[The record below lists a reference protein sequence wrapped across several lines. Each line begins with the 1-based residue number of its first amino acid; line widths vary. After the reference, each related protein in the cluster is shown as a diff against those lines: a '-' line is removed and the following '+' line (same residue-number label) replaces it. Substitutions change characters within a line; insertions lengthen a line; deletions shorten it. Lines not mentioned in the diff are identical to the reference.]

1 MPVEL
6 DIESLAYGGDAI
18 AHMPDGRVAFVRGGC
33 PGDRV
38 EVEIVAEH
46 PRRVEAAVTR
56 VVTASPDR
64 VEPPCPYF
72 GTCGGCQ
79 WQHVA
84 YSAQLTAK
92 RQAVVDA
99 LTRIGGVTNKSLIAE
114 TVPSP
119 KEYGYRNK
127 IEMVVGDSDRGLSLG
142 FTAAG
147 SHDLVPVDSCLLL
160 PSRMRKA
167 PKALRGTLRYASG
180 SEDLGLKRVALRVA
194 ANSHDVEVALWTR
207 PGPFPRS
214 LVARALGD
222 SLKPTSIVRVL
233 VKEEKGP
240 RAISNVE
247 VLKGKG
253 AWRERIDGRGML
265 VSAPS
270 FFQVNTGA
278 AEELVSRAVNALDPD
293 GTDRVLDL
301 YAGVGTFTL
310 PIAERAGETVAIESS
325 RHALGD
331 LRRNAEAAEVWVDIV
346 PGDASRELKAA
357 GAFTRV
363 LVDPP
368 RVGLSDEAVHGLIA
382 TRAERIVYVSC
393 DPATLAR
400 DVKRLAEGGYELS
413 SATPVDLF
421 PQTYHVETIAVL
433 ERTT

>member
-1 MPVEL
+1 MPLEL

-38 EVEIVAEH
+38 EAEIVVEH
-46 PRRVEAAVTR
+46 PRRVEAVVTR
-56 VVTASPDR
+56 VIAASPDR

-72 GTCGGCQ
+72 GSCGGCQ
-79 WQHVA
+79 WQHVT
-84 YSAQLTAK
+84 YRAQLTAK

-99 LTRIGGVTNKSLIAE
+99 LTRIGGVTNESLIAE

-127 IEMVVGDSDRGLSLG
+127 IEMVAGDSDRGLSLG

-147 SHDLVPVDSCLLL
+147 SHDLVPIDSCLLL
-160 PSRMRKA
+160 PSRLRKA

-180 SEDLGLKRVALRVA
+180 SENLGLKRVALRVA

-214 LVARALGD
+214 LVARALAD
-222 SLKPTSIVRVL
+222 SIKPTSIVRVL

-270 FFQVNTGA
+270 FFQVNTSA
-278 AEELVSRAVNALDPD
+278 AEELVLRAVNALDPD

-301 YAGVGTFTL
+301 YAGVGTFSL

-325 RHALGD
+325 RHALAD
-331 LRRNAEAAEVWVDIV
+331 LRRNAEAAEVWIDIV

-357 GAFTRV
+357 GAFSRV

-368 RVGLSDEAVHGLIA
+368 RVGLSEEATRGLVA

-400 DVKRLAEGGYELS
+400 DVKRLTEGGYELS

-433 ERTT
+433 ERIT

>member
-18 AHMPDGRVAFVRGGC
+18 GHMPDGRVAFVRGGC

-38 EVEIVAEH
+38 EVEILNEH
-46 PRRVEAAVTR
+46 PRRVEAVVTR
-56 VVTASPDR
+56 IVSPSPER
-64 VEPPCPYF
+64 VEAPCVYF
-72 GTCGGCQ
+72 GICGGCQ
-79 WQHVA
+79 WQHVS
-84 YSAQLTAK
+84 YKTQLEAK

-99 LTRIGGVTNKSLIAE
+99 LTRIGGIPDDSLVAP

-119 KEYGYRNK
+119 DEYGYRNK
-127 IEMVVGDSDRGLSLG
+127 IEMVVGTGNQGLTLG

-147 SHDLVPVDSCLLL
+147 SHDLVPIDSCLLL
-160 PSRMRKA
+160 PTRLRKA

-180 SEDLGLKRVALRVA
+180 SEDLGLKRVALRVG
-194 ANSHDVEVALWTR
+194 ANSRDVEVALWTK

-214 LVARALGD
+214 LITRALGD
-222 SLKPTSIVRVL
+222 ALRPTSIVRVL

-253 AWRERIDGRGML
+253 AWRERLNNRGML

-270 FFQVNTGA
+270 FFQVNTRA
-278 AEELVSRAVNALDPD
+278 AEELVSRAIAALEPD

-301 YAGVGTFTL
+301 YAGVGTFSL

-325 RHALGD
+325 RHALTD
-331 LRRNAEAAEVWVDIV
+331 LRRNAEASEVWIDII

-368 RVGLSDEAVHGLIA
+368 RTGLSDDAARGLVA

-400 DVKRLAEGGYELS
+400 DVKRLTENGYTLS

-421 PQTYHVETIAVL
+421 PQTFHVETIAVL
-433 ERTT
+433 DRTS